1 MVYAVLVV
9 SYDMTDRKRAEE
21 ALRANEERFR
31 TLVENVRDYAIFMT
45 DAKGVVTEWTAGA
58 ERVKGY
64 TAEEAIGRH
73 LSAFYAPED
82 LAAGDPA
89 RELAEAAREGRA
101 EREGWRVRKSG
112 ERFWV
117 NEIATAVRD
126 ESGGLVGFT
135 KISRDLTEWRRTDQA
150 LRRAARAD
158 AYRVALAD
166 ALRPLADPVGIQA
179 EAARVLGEHLGANR
193 VLYAE
198 MLEDARTA
206 VVEADY
212 RREGTRSFVGR
223 HRLDDFSPSVP
234 EILGAGRTLVMHDYG
249 EISDLSPEELA
260 AYVAVGIYAHV
271 SVPLVKA
278 GRFAAF
284 LSVHQSA
291 PRAWT
296 EDEVALIEE
305 TAERT
310 WAAVEQARAEKDLRE
325 SNERLR
331 LAVDAAGLGR
341 WELIPETGKLLGDA
355 TWKEHHGAPPDSN
368 PDFEG
373 HVESIHPEDRDA
385 VRREVARALGEGGGH
400 EAEYRV
406 LRPGG
411 EVRWIFSR
419 ARVFRG
425 GSAPDRL
432 VGVTL
437 DVTEGRELE
446 RERERLRARDLTA
459 RAEAAERERISR
471 ELHDRVAHSMGI
483 SHQSLELYAA
493 LAETAPS
500 RAREKLEL
508 ARETTRRVL
517 DQTRSLAAEL
527 KRMQESELENGME
540 AAFQTLVETSVPD
553 EVSVDLS
560 LLGAE
565 QPIPKPIAVQVYLV
579 MREAVRNA
587 VKHSGC
593 RHLTIRLEATD
604 RRVSG
609 AVEDDGGGF
618 DPDAAEKASPSW
630 GVGLRSMRE
639 RATML
644 GGSLRVSSK
653 PGEGTRVEVTVP
665 LDAQR

>member
-1 MVYAVLVV
+1 MYAVLVV

-45 DAKGVVTEWTAGA
+45 DAKGAVTEWTAGA

-373 HVESIHPEDRDA
+373 HVEAIHPEDRDA
-385 VRREVARALGEGGGH
+385 VRGGVARALGEGGGH